1 MGPTKQEAGAEPAE
15 RRQSRRY
22 PVDLEAEYRLLDALG
37 TWQSGRTRV
46 RNLSTGGVWFETPQ
60 PLPRGLR
67 VELAIRWPSPS
78 GLIQLVVFAQTVR
91 SEEDGCGARIL
102 RHDFRLQKA
111 G

>member
-1 MGPTKQEAGAEPAE
+1 MSATNQEAGAEPAE
-15 RRQSRRY
+15 RRQTRRY

-46 RNLSTGGVWFETPQ
+46 LNLSTGGVWFESPQ
-60 PLPRGLR
+60 PLPRGSR
-67 VELAIRWPSPS
+67 IELAIRWPAPS
-78 GLIQLVVFAQTVR
+78 GLIQLYVYGQTVR
-91 SEEDGCGARIL
+91 SENGGCAARIL

>member
-1 MGPTKQEAGAEPAE
+1 MGPKQEAGPESTE
-15 RRQSRRY
+15 RRQARRY

-46 RNLSTGGVWFETPQ
+46 VNLSTNGVWFETLQ
-60 PLPRGLR
+60 DLPRGLR
-67 VELAIRWPSPS
+67 IELAIRWPSPS
-78 GLIQLVVFAQTVR
+78 GLIQLYVYGQTVR
-91 SEEDGCGARIL
+91 SEEGGCAARIL

>member
-1 MGPTKQEAGAEPAE
+1 MGASHQEAGPEPGD

-22 PVDLEAEYRLLDALG
+22 PVDLEAEYKLLDALG

-67 VELAIRWPSPS
+67 IELAIRWPAPS
-78 GLIQLVVFAQTVR
+78 GLIQLYVFGQTVR
-91 SEEDGCGARIL
+91 SENDGCAARIL
-102 RHDFRLQKA
+102 RHDFRLQRA